1 MNLPSPINSRAEPE
15 QVPYPGSFFQSECR
29 RLIELV
35 ALVCNAPIVMMAFDG
50 ETFSFI
56 SPDRDV
62 AAVEIGWRNPF
73 LQQIML
79 LREVLEVTDVS
90 VDQSLKDSQFA
101 VRNPGIRYLAGYP
114 LLDSKDSAVG
124 AVWVMDLEVRK
135 MSQDQKRM
143 LELLAMETAQRVMQ
157 RVNVT
162 GNTRGKESNPDAK
175 KLGFYQ
181 ETAQTGGVITDSG
194 TVDST
199 QNRQLEK
206 DLKKTRQMLL
216 ETSEMAR
223 VGGWEVDL
231 IQQKVYWSEVTRQ
244 ILQVDSAFE
253 PERETSFTFYKEGRN
268 RQKLLDATKMA
279 TEQGQ
284 GYDLELELI
293 TAKGDEI
300 WVRVIAN
307 AELENGICKRLYGTF
322 QDIDGKKRAE
332 LQNLNSKRMLENV
345 MNASSEV
352 SLIATDTNGV
362 ITLFNKG
369 SEKLLGYTSAEILGK
384 FAPDIFHV
392 EAEIAERAEQL
403 SQEHDTRVD
412 GFRVFVH
419 KAELEGSEVRE
430 WTYKTKS
437 GSHIPVSIVVTTIRD
452 VENTVIG
459 YLGVATDLSAVKSAQ
474 RIVADE
480 RARLL
485 AFVKDMPAAVAMLDQ
500 QGRYLAVSQ
509 RWLAQYQMRCN
520 NIIGHF
526 ICDLFPAALGTWENI
541 SQSCL
546 QGNVVTKEE
555 DLWRIPGRRSDMY
568 LKWEA
573 RPWYLSGDAIGG
585 VILYTQDITE
595 IVLQKKELKQAKF
608 LAEQASIAKS
618 EFLSNMSHEIR
629 TPLNGVIGFSD
640 LLLKTKMDDT
650 QKQYLNIVN
659 ESASTL
665 LSIINDI
672 LDFSKIEAGKFEL
685 RIDKCDLY
693 EAAEQSANI
702 IAFPVQDKG
711 LEMLLSIPAD
721 LPRFVWIDQIRLKQ
735 VLVNLLSN
743 AAKFTERGEIEL
755 KIEVL
760 EYDVVNGK
768 EMSCRFIVRDTGIGI
783 KQDSQDK
790 IFQAFLQ
797 EDGSTTKKYGGTGLG
812 LTISNKLLLMMGS
825 RLQLESVPGK
835 GSTFFFDLKMN
846 CEQGEQLTA
855 KNIAAIRQVLIVDD
869 NSANRMILSQML
881 QSLNIGTVQAHD
893 GIEALKLLS
902 EGRYFD
908 AIFMDYQMPGI
919 NGIETIKRIRAMT
932 SGHHVPV
939 ILLDSSSDDLSI
951 SKAAKELNIRSRL
964 TKPVKLNDIFMSL
977 AGLAGKPQAAT
988 LPVAT
993 QQDEI
998 ITEASQEKLQILI
1011 AEDNPINMLFAKA
1024 IIRQIIPNAQVSEAK
1039 NGLEAVAYLKTKI
1052 PDIIFMDIQ
1061 MPEMNGLEAT
1071 TLIRSLDHGLHV
1083 PIIALTAGSEN
1094 GAFEKCMQA
1103 GMNDFI
1109 SKPYVKEDIRKVFA
1123 KFLGIAVTSAV
1134 KKQE

>member
-1 MNLPSPINSRAEPE
+1 
-15 QVPYPGSFFQSECR
+15 
-29 RLIELV
+29 
-35 ALVCNAPIVMMAFDG
+35 
-50 ETFSFI
+50 
-56 SPDRDV
+56 
-62 AAVEIGWRNPF
+62 
-73 LQQIML
+73 
-79 LREVLEVTDVS
+79 
-90 VDQSLKDSQFA
+90 
-101 VRNPGIRYLAGYP
+101 
-114 LLDSKDSAVG
+114 
-124 AVWVMDLEVRK
+124 MDLEVRN
-135 MSQDQKRM
+135 MSQDQKRAFT
-143 LELLAMETAQRVMQ
+143 LLASEATQRLMQ
-157 RVNVT
+157 QINIR
-162 GNTRGKESNPDAK
+162 GNTRGKELNTDAK
-175 KLGFYQ
+175 KLESYL
-181 ETAQTGGVITDSG
+181 ETAPAGNSLANFGAIG
-194 TVDST
+194 AA
-199 QNRQLEK
+199 QNMQLEK
-206 DLKKTRQMLL
+206 DLRKTRQMLL

-244 ILQVDSAFE
+244 IVQVDSDFQ
-253 PERETSFTFYKEGRN
+253 PERETSFTFYKQGKN

-300 WVRVIAN
+300 WVRVIGN

-322 QDIDGKKRAE
+322 QDIDRKKRAE
-332 LQNLNSKRMLENV
+332 LQNLNSKKMLENV

-352 SLIATDTNGV
+352 SLIATDINGI

-369 SEKLLGYTSAEILGK
+369 SEKLLGYRSEEIIGK

-392 EAEIAERAEQL
+392 EAEITERAAQL
-403 SQEHDTRVD
+403 SQEHDMQVD
-412 GFRVFVH
+412 GIRVFVH

-430 WTYKTKS
+430 WTYRTKS
-437 GSHIPVSIVVTTIRD
+437 GSLIPVSLVVTTIRD

-459 YLGVATDLSAVKSAQ
+459 YLGVATGLSAVKSAQ

-509 RWLAQYQMRCN
+509 RWLAQYQMRGSS
-520 NIIGHF
+520 ILGRF
-526 ICDLFPAALGTWENI
+526 ICEFFPAALDTWENI
-541 SQSCL
+541 AQNCL

-555 DLWRIPGRRSDMY
+555 DLWRIPGRQRDMY

-573 RPWYLSGDAIGG
+573 RPWYLSGDEIGG

-659 ESASTL
+659 ESANTL

-711 LEMLLSIPAD
+711 LEMLLSIPAN

-760 EYDVVNGK
+760 EYDAVSGN

-790 IFQAFLQ
+790 IFQAFFAGRRFNYKKIRRHWSGSDHFQ
-797 EDGSTTKKYGGTGLG
+797 QATFDDG
-812 LTISNKLLLMMGS
+812 
-825 RLQLESVPGK
+825 
-835 GSTFFFDLKMN
+835 
-846 CEQGEQLTA
+846 
-855 KNIAAIRQVLIVDD
+855 
-869 NSANRMILSQML
+869 
-881 QSLNIGTVQAHD
+881 
-893 GIEALKLLS
+893 
-902 EGRYFD
+902 
-908 AIFMDYQMPGI
+908 
-919 NGIETIKRIRAMT
+919 
-932 SGHHVPV
+932 
-939 ILLDSSSDDLSI
+939 
-951 SKAAKELNIRSRL
+951 
-964 TKPVKLNDIFMSL
+964 KPP
-977 AGLAGKPQAAT
+977 AAGKCSGEGKH
-988 LPVAT
+988 L
-993 QQDEI
+993 
-998 ITEASQEKLQILI
+998 
-1011 AEDNPINMLFAKA
+1011 LF
-1024 IIRQIIPNAQVSEAK
+1024 
-1039 NGLEAVAYLKTKI
+1039 
-1052 PDIIFMDIQ
+1052 
-1061 MPEMNGLEAT
+1061 
-1071 TLIRSLDHGLHV
+1071 
-1083 PIIALTAGSEN
+1083 
-1094 GAFEKCMQA
+1094 
-1103 GMNDFI
+1103 
-1109 SKPYVKEDIRKVFA
+1109 
-1123 KFLGIAVTSAV
+1123 
-1134 KKQE
+1134 